1 MLPLHTLSDRRWS
14 LDAFVDQANA
24 LLPAYLPSAPVN
36 SRVKGE
42 VNARLV
48 RHYTGQGLLEEP
60 LKEGRE
66 ARYRYRHLL
75 QLLLVRRLLAEGLS
89 AGAIGNLVRKKGEIE
104 LEGILEGGATVEV
117 SATLA
122 APGQSALAFLAD
134 LRAGEPPVPAPAP
147 TRKRQR
153 PAPQAGDAPAS
164 REVAS
169 SDVALQDSSIPD
181 AAGPTPDTF
190 DPAPEPRTDTGQ
202 RPETTW
208 VHHTITDGL
217 QLHVRSDFRA
227 PDSPKAR
234 HNLLALIEQRLK
246 RRGRR

>member
-1 MLPLHTLSDRRWS
+1 MLPLHALSDRRWS
-14 LDAFVDQANA
+14 LDALVDQANA
-24 LLPAYLPSAPVN
+24 LLPAYQPTTPVN

-48 RHYTGQGLLEEP
+48 RHYTGEGLLDEP
-60 LKEGRE
+60 LKVGRE
-66 ARYRYRHLL
+66 ARYHYRHLL
-75 QLLLVRRLLAEGLS
+75 QLLVVRRLLAEGLS

-134 LRAGEPPVPAPAP
+134 LRAGEPPAPA
-147 TRKRQR
+147 
-153 PAPQAGDAPAS
+153 PAPQAGEAPAS
-164 REVAS
+164 HDVAS
-169 SDVALQDSSIPD
+169 SDVDLRDASSHD
-181 AAGPTPDTF
+181 AAGPMPDTF
-190 DPAPEPRTDTGQ
+190 DPAAADAAPEPRTDSGR

-208 VHHTITDGL
+208 VHHTIADGL